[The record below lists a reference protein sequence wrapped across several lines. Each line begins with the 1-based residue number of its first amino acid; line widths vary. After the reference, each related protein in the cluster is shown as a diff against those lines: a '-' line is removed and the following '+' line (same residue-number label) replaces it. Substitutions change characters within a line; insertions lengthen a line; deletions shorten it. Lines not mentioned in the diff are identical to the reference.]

1 MAIVGYRSRRIVSEI
16 NGPERWACYC
26 LACAQQEPTAEYPI
40 DDEDPHE
47 DERILCD
54 RCGQVIHEGWPEE

>member
-1 MAIVGYRSRRIVSEI
+1 MSQL

-54 RCGQVIHEGWPEE
+54 RCGRVIHEGWPEE